1 MTADPLRIG
10 ILNLMHDKVD
20 TQLRFT
26 KVLSEGPYNVD
37 VQYFYPQTHYTSCCA
52 GCMVRTVRRLS
63 PPVYLR
69 SRRAYVAV

>member
-1 MTADPLRIG
+1 MTATPLRIG

-37 VQYFYPQTHYTSCCA
+37 VQYFYPQMHY
-52 GCMVRTVRRLS
+52 VS
-63 PPVYLR
+63 PCP
-69 SRRAYVAV
+69 

>member
-26 KVLSEGPYNVD
+26 KVLSEGPTMLMYNT
-37 VQYFYPQTHYTSCCA
+37 FTLKHTILLA
-52 GCMVRTVRRLS
+52 LS
-63 PPVYLR
+63 LTLFKRFPNL
-69 SRRAYVAV
+69 

>member
-37 VQYFYPQTHYTSCCA
+37 VQYFYPQTHYTNSH
-52 GCMVRTVRRLS
+52 
-63 PPVYLR
+63 
-69 SRRAYVAV
+69 